1 MILFKGE
8 KWRQEKAAGEMYQE
22 SKSSPWYVLSF
33 VILGHK
39 FNYTERIFFAA
50 TQ

>member
-8 KWRQEKAAGEMYQE
+8 KRIQERDAGEMYQE

-39 FNYTERIFFAA
+39 FKYTERICFAA